1 MYPIKFEN
9 LYYDKIWGGRDL
21 EAFRNNLPEG
31 EIGES
36 WDVACHPNGT
46 GIVANGELKGKGF
59 DEVIAEFG
67 HALVGSKVSTEK
79 FPLLV
84 KLINSREKLSVQV
97 HPGDE
102 YAKRVENQ
110 FGKTEAWYVVDAKP
124 GAKLIVGTKNCDKEV
139 FAKAIE
145 EGKCEEFLNVVDV
158 KKGDCFLINSGL
170 VHAICEGLIIAE
182 IQQNSDVTYR
192 VYDYGRPREIHVEKS
207 LDVIDFNLKAENLSN
222 SKIENFEIFD
232 KVKLCKNKYFA
243 MEKIN
248 IQNKYI
254 SSSEKERFHIITCVD
269 GEGSISGGSISEEI
283 RIGDSILIPANL
295 GQYEIVGNISVLRSY
310 VTI

>member
-1 MYPIKFEN
+1 MYPIKFES
-9 LYYDKIWGGRDL
+9 LYYDKVWGGRDL
-21 EAFRNNLPEG
+21 ESFRNNLPKG
-31 EIGES
+31 DIGES
-36 WDVACHPNGT
+36 WDIACHPNGI
-46 GIVANGELKGKGF
+46 GIVSNGRFKGMSFNELIENYNEEIFGKGISNN
-59 DEVIAEFG
+59 E
-67 HALVGSKVSTEK
+67 

-84 KLINSREKLSVQV
+84 KLINSNENLSVQV
-97 HPGDE
+97 HPNDE
-102 YAKRVENQ
+102 YARRVENS
-110 FGKTEAWYVVDAKP
+110 FGKTEAWYVVDAKE
-124 GAKLIVGTKNCDKEV
+124 GAELIVGTNGCTK
-139 FAKAIE
+139 
-145 EGKCEEFLNVVDV
+145 EEFEEAINTGKVEECLNRIKV
-158 KKGDCFLINSGL
+158 KKGDAFLINSGM

-192 VYDYGRPREIHVEKS
+192 VYDYGRQRELHVKKS